1 MAFKGFDIEEDDSK
15 FRQFMQSEQF
25 KAACKGVRK
34 YEEQAE
40 GLTPAEV
47 WHEVD
52 LILADLKKQE
62 AKDRDTYMEEVLVR
76 ERRRLTQMEREG
88 KIWDRT
94 REQVKRSL
102 TCIFYC
108 LALRLERTSRK
119 PSANPHNELIDAIV
133 EMLVEMRDPV
143 LPLLYKCIKDEGDRM
158 ETKSGRKMDELNP
171 LAEDEEWS
179 GQWRKVA
186 NHYANRLYNSV
197 KLDRREEY
205 NCVWTALEEDERV
218 SAIMQK
224 FSPLKGDEHKELEV
238 NYNAKAMFNILG
250 LMYRME
256 FFSGFGG
263 LKPFAT
269 KATEHYDKETNKKVN
284 AKREYFDPEG
294 VNIEQRFVGLT
305 ADEINHVKA
314 LLSKK

>member
-25 KAACKGVRK
+25 KAACKGLRK

-52 LILADLKKQE
+52 MILADLKTLE
-62 AKDRDTYMEEVLVR
+62 AENRGTYMEEVLVR

-108 LALRLERTSRK
+108 LALRLERTSRNQ
-119 PSANPHNELIDAIV
+119 SANPHNELIDAIV
-133 EMLVEMRDPV
+133 EMLEEMRDPV

-158 ETKSGRKMDELNP
+158 ETKSARKMDELNP

>member
-25 KAACKGVRK
+25 KAACKGLRK

-76 ERRRLTQMEREG
+76 ERRRLSQIEREG

-108 LALRLERTSRK
+108 LALRLERTSRNQ
-119 PSANPHNELIDAIV
+119 SANPHNELIDAIV
-133 EMLVEMRDPV
+133 EMLEEMRDPV
-143 LPLLYKCIKDEGDRM
+143 LPLLHKCIKDEGDRM

>member
-76 ERRRLTQMEREG
+76 ERRRLSQIEREG
-88 KIWDRT
+88 KICDRT

-269 KATEHYDKETNKKVN
+269 KTTEHYDKETNKKVN

>member
-25 KAACKGVRK
+25 KAACKGLRK

-52 LILADLKKQE
+52 MILADLKTLE
-62 AKDRDTYMEEVLVR
+62 AENRGTYMEEVLVR

-108 LALRLERTSRK
+108 LALRLERTSRNQ
-119 PSANPHNELIDAIV
+119 SANPHNELIDAIV
-133 EMLVEMRDPV
+133 EMLEEMRDPV

>member
-52 LILADLKKQE
+52 MILADLKTLE
-62 AKDRDTYMEEVLVR
+62 AENRGTYMEEVLVR

-108 LALRLERTSRK
+108 LALRLERTSRNQ
-119 PSANPHNELIDAIV
+119 SANPHNELIDAIV

-269 KATEHYDKETNKKVN
+269 KTTEHYDKETNKKVN

>member
-25 KAACKGVRK
+25 KAACKGLRK

-52 LILADLKKQE
+52 MILADLKTLE
-62 AKDRDTYMEEVLVR
+62 AENRGTYMEEVLVR

-171 LAEDEEWS
+171 LAEDEDWA

-269 KATEHYDKETNKKVN
+269 KTTEHYDKETNKKVN

>member
-47 WHEVD
+47 WNEVD
-52 LILADLKKQE
+52 LILADLKTLE
-62 AKDRDTYMEEVLVR
+62 AEDRDTYMEQVLVR
-76 ERRRLTQMEREG
+76 ERRRLSQMEREG

-119 PSANPHNELIDAIV
+119 QSANPHNELINAIV

-171 LAEDEEWS
+171 LAEDEEWAD
-179 GQWRKVA
+179 QWRKVA

-197 KLDRREEY
+197 KPERREEY
-205 NCVWTALEEDERV
+205 NRVWTALVEDERV

-224 FSPLKGDEHKELEV
+224 DSPLKGDEHKELEV
-238 NYNAKAMFNILG
+238 NYNAKALFNIIG
-250 LMYRME
+250 LMFHME

-263 LKPFAT
+263 LDPFAA
-269 KATEHYDKETNKKVN
+269 KATEHYDKETNEKTR
-284 AKREYFDPEG
+284 ARRDYFNPEG

-305 ADEINHVKA
+305 ADEINHVKT

>member
-25 KAACKGVRK
+25 KAACKGLRK

-52 LILADLKKQE
+52 MILADLKTLE
-62 AKDRDTYMEEVLVR
+62 AENRGTYMEEVLVR

-108 LALRLERTSRK
+108 LALRLERTSRNQ
-119 PSANPHNELIDAIV
+119 SANPHNELIDAIV
-133 EMLVEMRDPV
+133 EMLEEMRDPV

-171 LAEDEEWS
+171 LAEDEDWAD
-179 GQWRKVA
+179 QWRKVA

>member
-25 KAACKGVRK
+25 KAACKGLRK

-52 LILADLKKQE
+52 MILADLKTLE
-62 AKDRDTYMEEVLVR
+62 AENRGTYMEEVLVR
-76 ERRRLTQMEREG
+76 ERRRLSQIEREG

>member
-52 LILADLKKQE
+52 MILADLKTLE
-62 AKDRDTYMEEVLVR
+62 AENRGTYMEEVLVR

-108 LALRLERTSRK
+108 LALRLERTSRNQ
-119 PSANPHNELIDAIV
+119 SANPHNELIDAIV
-133 EMLVEMRDPV
+133 EMLEEMRDPV

>member
-25 KAACKGVRK
+25 KAACKGLRK

-52 LILADLKKQE
+52 MILADLKTLE
-62 AKDRDTYMEEVLVR
+62 AENRGTYMEEVLVR
-76 ERRRLTQMEREG
+76 ERRRLSQIEREG

-108 LALRLERTSRK
+108 LALRLERTSRNQ
-119 PSANPHNELIDAIV
+119 SANPHNELIDAIV
-133 EMLVEMRDPV
+133 EMLEEMRDPV

-171 LAEDEEWS
+171 LAEDEDWAD
-179 GQWRKVA
+179 QWRKVV

>member
-76 ERRRLTQMEREG
+76 ERRRLSQIEREG

>member
-25 KAACKGVRK
+25 KAACKGLRK

-52 LILADLKKQE
+52 MILADLKTLE
-62 AKDRDTYMEEVLVR
+62 AENRGTYMEEVLVR
-76 ERRRLTQMEREG
+76 ERRRLSQIEREG

-102 TCIFYC
+102 TCIFYG
-108 LALRLERTSRK
+108 LALRLERTSRNQ
-119 PSANPHNELIDAIV
+119 SANPHNELIDAIV
-133 EMLVEMRDPV
+133 EMLEEMRDPV

-171 LAEDEEWS
+171 LAEDEDWAD
-179 GQWRKVA
+179 QWRKVA

>member
-52 LILADLKKQE
+52 MILADLKTLE
-62 AKDRDTYMEEVLVR
+62 AENRGTYMEEVLVR
-76 ERRRLTQMEREG
+76 ERRRLSQIEREG

-133 EMLVEMRDPV
+133 EMLEEMRDPV

-171 LAEDEEWS
+171 LAEDEDWAD
-179 GQWRKVA
+179 QWRKVA

-263 LKPFAT
+263 LKPFAP
-269 KATEHYDKETNKKVN
+269 KATEHSDKDTNKKVN

>member
-25 KAACKGVRK
+25 KAACKGLRK

-52 LILADLKKQE
+52 MILADLKTLE
-62 AKDRDTYMEEVLVR
+62 AENRGTYMEEVLVR
-76 ERRRLTQMEREG
+76 ERRRLSQIEREG

-108 LALRLERTSRK
+108 LALRLERTSRNQ
-119 PSANPHNELIDAIV
+119 SANPHNELIDAIV
-133 EMLVEMRDPV
+133 EMLEEMRDPV

-171 LAEDEEWS
+171 LAEDEDWAD
-179 GQWRKVA
+179 QWRKVA

-238 NYNAKAMFNILG
+238 NYNAKAMFNILA
-250 LMYRME
+250 LIYRME

>member
-76 ERRRLTQMEREG
+76 ERRRLSQIEREG

-269 KATEHYDKETNKKVN
+269 KTTEHYDKETNKKVN

>member
-25 KAACKGVRK
+25 KAACKGLRK

-52 LILADLKKQE
+52 MILADLKTLE
-62 AKDRDTYMEEVLVR
+62 AENRGTYMEEVLVR
-76 ERRRLTQMEREG
+76 ERRRLSQIEREG

-108 LALRLERTSRK
+108 LALRLERTSRNQ
-119 PSANPHNELIDAIV
+119 SANPHNELIDAIV

>member
-25 KAACKGVRK
+25 KAACKGLRK

-52 LILADLKKQE
+52 MILADLKTLE
-62 AKDRDTYMEEVLVR
+62 AENRGTYMEEVLVR
-76 ERRRLTQMEREG
+76 ERRRLSQIEREG

-108 LALRLERTSRK
+108 LALRLERTSRNQ
-119 PSANPHNELIDAIV
+119 SANPHNELIDAIV
-133 EMLVEMRDPV
+133 EMLEEMRDPV

-269 KATEHYDKETNKKVN
+269 KTTEHYDKETNKKVN

>member
-25 KAACKGVRK
+25 KAACKGLRK

-52 LILADLKKQE
+52 MILADLKTLE
-62 AKDRDTYMEEVLVR
+62 AENRGTYMEEVLVR

-269 KATEHYDKETNKKVN
+269 KTTEHYDKETNKKVN

>member
-25 KAACKGVRK
+25 KAACKGLRK

-52 LILADLKKQE
+52 MILADLKTLE
-62 AKDRDTYMEEVLVR
+62 AENRGTYMEEVLVR

-108 LALRLERTSRK
+108 LALRLERTSRNQ
-119 PSANPHNELIDAIV
+119 SANPHNELIDAIV
-133 EMLVEMRDPV
+133 EMLEEMRDPV

-171 LAEDEEWS
+171 LAEDEAWAD
-179 GQWRKVA
+179 QWRKVA

-197 KLDRREEY
+197 KPERREEY
-205 NCVWTALEEDERV
+205 NRVWTALEKDERV

-224 FSPLKGDEHKELEV
+224 SSPLKGDEQKELGI

>member
-25 KAACKGVRK
+25 KAACKGLRK

-52 LILADLKKQE
+52 MILADLKTLE
-62 AKDRDTYMEEVLVR
+62 AENRGTYMEEVLVR

-108 LALRLERTSRK
+108 LALRLERTSRNQ
-119 PSANPHNELIDAIV
+119 SANPHNELIDAIV
-133 EMLVEMRDPV
+133 EMLEEMRDPV

-171 LAEDEEWS
+171 LAEDEDWAD
-179 GQWRKVA
+179 QWRKVA

-197 KLDRREEY
+197 KPERREEY
-205 NCVWTALEEDERV
+205 NRVWTALEKDERV

-224 FSPLKGDEHKELEV
+224 SSPLKGDEQKELGI

-256 FFSGFGG
+256 FFSGFRG
-263 LKPFAT
+263 LEPFVT
-269 KATEHYDKETNKKVN
+269 KATEHYDKDTNKKVK
-284 AKREYFDPEG
+284 AKREYFNPEG
-294 VNIEQRFVGLT
+294 VNIEQRFVGLK

>member
-25 KAACKGVRK
+25 KAACKGLRK

-52 LILADLKKQE
+52 MILADLKTLE
-62 AKDRDTYMEEVLVR
+62 AENRGTYMEEVLVR

-108 LALRLERTSRK
+108 LALRLERTSRNQ
-119 PSANPHNELIDAIV
+119 SANPHNELIDAIV
-133 EMLVEMRDPV
+133 EMLEEMRDPV

-224 FSPLKGDEHKELEV
+224 FSALKGDEHKELEV

>member
-1 MAFKGFDIEEDDSK
+1 MAFKGFDIEEADSK

-25 KAACKGVRK
+25 KAACKGLRK

-52 LILADLKKQE
+52 MILADLKTLE
-62 AKDRDTYMEEVLVR
+62 AENRGTYMEEVLVR
-76 ERRRLTQMEREG
+76 ERRRLSQIEREG

-108 LALRLERTSRK
+108 LALRLERTSRNQ
-119 PSANPHNELIDAIV
+119 SANPHNELIDAIV
-133 EMLVEMRDPV
+133 EMLEEMRDPV

-171 LAEDEEWS
+171 LAEDEDWAD
-179 GQWRKVA
+179 QWRKVA

>member
-25 KAACKGVRK
+25 KAACKGLRK

-52 LILADLKKQE
+52 MILADLKTLE
-62 AKDRDTYMEEVLVR
+62 AENRGTYMEEVLVR
-76 ERRRLTQMEREG
+76 ERRRLSQIEREG

-108 LALRLERTSRK
+108 LALRLERTSRNQ
-119 PSANPHNELIDAIV
+119 SANPHNELIDAIV
-133 EMLVEMRDPV
+133 EMLEEMRDPV

-171 LAEDEEWS
+171 LAEDEDWAD
-179 GQWRKVA
+179 QWRKVA